1 MANLVCAKR
10 SEVVFLFREVE
21 GHIKLTRERT
31 CSDWPQE
38 SKTVGFAR
46 LLGDA
51 LPCRVFEVLRYHADT
66 YMPPRF
72 ALQPGEVIAGKY
84 IVEAVV
90 GQGGMGLVARARH
103 QSLGNRVAIKIM
115 TQSIDDEANQRF
127 LQEARASAVLQSDHI
142 GRVFDAG
149 QLPDGRPFMVMEFLE
164 GRDLHMVR
172 KQYGKL
178 PVSDV
183 TMFMRQACEALSEA
197 HELGIIHRDLKPA
210 NLFLTYRRDGTPWIK
225 VIDFGISKIDAG
237 SPVRDGFITTGDQ
250 VLGTPYYMSPEQIR
264 STRDADARS
273 DIWSLGVIMF
283 ELCTGR
289 LPFDAKQVTQLAHSI
304 VLAPIIKA
312 IEGEVREPM
321 QSIILR
327 CLEKNPSNRFQTV
340 DDLREA
346 LEDGDAPVSSLR
358 DETEMMENPLYA
370 EAMEG
375 VHASSLPPAR
385 PALLPATIPP
395 AARPCAHE
403 RLQVPYAPAPPIVQP
418 KPAATPKRIWPLF
431 AVPAALCAV
440 AGTAVA
446 LAQLNPMGMSTPT
459 PTMPETR
466 PTTRVDASS
475 EGDFNLPPPSNP
487 MPIPTLKSKP
497 SEATPIKVHEKPSTN
512 DPIRDTGL
520 AAPLPPDRL
529 LH

>member
-1 MANLVCAKR
+1 MV
-10 SEVVFLFREVE
+10 
-21 GHIKLTRERT
+21 
-31 CSDWPQE
+31 
-38 SKTVGFAR
+38 
-46 LLGDA
+46 LG
-51 LPCRVFEVLRYHADT
+51 VLRYHRAQ
-66 YMPPRF
+66 MPPRF
-72 ALQPGEVIAGKY
+72 ALQPGEIIAGKY
-84 IVEAVV
+84 IIEAVV

-115 TQSIDDEANQRF
+115 TQSIDVEANQRF

-183 TMFMRQACEALSEA
+183 MMFMRQACEALSEA

-250 VLGTPYYMSPEQIR
+250 VLGTPFYMSPEQIR

-304 VLAPIIKA
+304 VLAPVIKA
-312 IEGEVREPM
+312 IEGEIREPM

-327 CLEKNPSNRFQTV
+327 CLEKSPSNRFQTV
-340 DDLREA
+340 DELREA

-370 EAMEG
+370 EAMDRM
-375 VHASSLPPAR
+375 HSTSPPA
-385 PALLPATIPP
+385 AAQFAHLPATIPP
-395 AARPCAHE
+395 AARPYVRE
-403 RLQVPYAPAPPIVQP
+403 PSTVPYTSAPPLVP
-418 KPAATPKRIWPLF
+418 PKRIWPLF
-431 AVPAALCAV
+431 VVPAALCAV
-440 AGTAVA
+440 VGAGFA
-446 LAQLNPMGMSTPT
+446 LLQPNLGFGGSAAPKPSTPV
-459 PTMPETR
+459 PQSETKF
-466 PTTRVDASS
+466 DAAP
-475 EGDFNLPPPSNP
+475 EGDFKLADPFRSATPNPSPTPISPPPMVP
-487 MPIPTLKSKP
+487 R
-497 SEATPIKVHEKPSTN
+497 HEKP
-512 DPIRDTGL
+512 
-520 AAPLPPDRL
+520 LPPQPSRTSIRGDTLPDGRN
-529 LH
+529 